1 MKQKFK
7 KIKRPHIFV
16 PMCADFIHHG
26 HINILKNAKRYGS
39 VIIGLMTDKAIL
51 SYKKK
56 KPLIKY
62 KNRYTILKNLKNVD
76 HIIPTKNLNFYKI
89 AEKYRFEYY
98 MHGSDWKRGV
108 QSKHRKKLIN
118 KIKEWN
124 GKLIEIKYTKGV
136 SSKKIKKY
144 YNLDV

>member
-56 KPLIKY
+56 
-62 KNRYTILKNLKNVD
+62 NL
-76 HIIPTKNLNFYKI
+76 L
-89 AEKYRFEYY
+89 
-98 MHGSDWKRGV
+98 
-108 QSKHRKKLIN
+108 
-118 KIKEWN
+118 
-124 GKLIEIKYTKGV
+124 
-136 SSKKIKKY
+136 
-144 YNLDV
+144 